1 MRDQLKQIKMQR
13 KNKRLN
19 SPLGRNILIIEI
31 HISSQ

>member
-19 SPLGRNILIIEI
+19 SPLGGKILIIDI
-31 HISSQ
+31 QVSSQ